1 MDGAQQAKKKTR
13 GTGKNYPPILNRFL
27 IPPIISSMMMVYK
40 EGMMNRVSKV
50 AQAKPKKMV
59 LAMGAQIS
67 DLPPRPIIM
76 GKTPDMVV
84 IEVRMIALNRRR
96 PDWTIDLQRLT
107 PLALALLM
115 KVTMTMASFTAI
127 PAMPT
132 IP

>member
-13 GTGKNYPPILNRFL
+13 DTGKAYPPFLNLFL
-27 IPPIISSMMMVYK
+27 ILPIISSMMMVYK
-40 EGMMNRVSKV
+40 EGMIKRVSKV
-50 AQAKPKKMV
+50 AQPKPKKIV

-96 PDWTIDLQRLT
+96 PD
-107 PLALALLM
+107 
-115 KVTMTMASFTAI
+115 
-127 PAMPT
+127 
-132 IP
+132 